1 MVYKGKVGDMSSL
14 GSLQIFWIR
23 KDIHHEGRQT
33 KQLEADIKAGDQDPH
48 RPMGQEMAQQVKAL
62 TPNPIT

>member
-1 MVYKGKVGDMSSL
+1 MSSL
-14 GSLQIFWIR
+14 GSLQIFWVM
-23 KDIHHEGRQT
+23 KDIHREGRQT
-33 KQLEADIKAGDQDPH
+33 KQLETDIKAGDQEPH